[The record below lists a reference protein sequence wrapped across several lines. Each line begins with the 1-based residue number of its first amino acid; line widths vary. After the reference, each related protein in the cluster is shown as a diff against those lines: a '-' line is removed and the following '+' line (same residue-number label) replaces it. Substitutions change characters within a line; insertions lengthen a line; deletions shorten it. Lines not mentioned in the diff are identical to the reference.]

1 MSGRTTIR
9 GATSYSTGGGGTV
22 LEHLH
27 GAVLLSHLL
36 TETPV
41 PVLGDHI
48 TPTDIRFQAKAVDD
62 VDDIHVTGLAPS
74 GARHSLSIGVRRR
87 PKLTAADS
95 DSVRLVSSYLT
106 TVAARWPLLQS
117 RRWSLAL
124 AVASASVPA
133 HQLAE
138 LALAAAAAGSNPH
151 FRARMSEPGRPSR
164 AVLGRLDQL
173 DALVAAA
180 LQQGVPDGG
189 ASHAEATWRLLS
201 RLSLVEL
208 RLEGTQKEDRS
219 HAVGRLQHL
228 TPSGTAAEGDAL
240 FSRLVEKAGTYAP
253 AGATVTRQT
262 LLADLQGL
270 PSLRDD
276 ITPVHEPADTVATAS
291 SKPSKAGASR
301 RRPAAHPRPPREL
314 WLPKQRLLPQAE
326 QPQVCEGTVV
336 VRHGYQMSAFDALTG
351 TTLWTKHTAYRGRP
365 VIGGGAVYIAD
376 KDRYPLPRDLRTG
389 NKKSLLPGQIVDGL
403 AVYDRGTL
411 YAPDTRGRLHAT
423 DTASRTR
430 LWTTSTDNLVTA
442 PVQIAGSTL
451 VAVLE
456 AAAQLP
462 VTGPGQVLALDTDT
476 GTPRWPRPVTMP
488 SIEQWT
494 ATEQAIYL
502 VHHAA
507 AGYRL
512 TALDTG
518 SGIPRWDHSLSDAL
532 VTAPVAAGDTVYIT
546 AQDGT
551 VQAIDA
557 ATGTRNWTV
566 RVGTRVTA
574 PPVIAQDRV
583 FVASH
588 TPGRI
593 TALHTRTG
601 EPAWPKAG
609 SGKGAFVSTPYPV
622 GDMVWAADRTGQL
635 HAWNIDTGKP
645 LSVRYQDALWD
656 ADLQG
661 TPTVTDGVLYFVTR
675 GGDLRALCLT

>member
-1 MSGRTTIR
+1 MR
-9 GATSYSTGGGGTV
+9 YSTGGGGTV
-22 LEHLH
+22 LEHLY
-27 GAVLLSHLL
+27 GAVLLSYLL

-41 PVLGDHI
+41 PALGDHV

-74 GARHSLSIGVRRR
+74 GARHRLSIGVRRR

-138 LALAAAAAGSNPH
+138 LALAAAATGSNPH
-151 FRARMSEPGRPSR
+151 FRTRMSEPGRPGR

-180 LQQGVPDGG
+180 LHQGAPDGG
-189 ASHAEATWRLLS
+189 ASHAEVTWRLLS

-240 FSRLVEKAGTYAP
+240 FSRLVEKVGTYAP

-276 ITPVHEPADTVATAS
+276 ITPGHEPAVATAS
-291 SKPSKAGASR
+291 SKPSKACAPR
-301 RRPAAHPRPPREL
+301 RRTAAHTRPPREL
-314 WLPKQRLLPQAE
+314 WLPKQRLLPEAE

-351 TTLWTKHTAYRGRP
+351 TALWTKHTAYRGRP
-365 VIGGGAVYIAD
+365 VVGGGAVYIAD

-403 AVYDRGTL
+403 AVHDRGTL

-430 LWTTSTDNLVTA
+430 LWTTPTGTPATVPL
-442 PVQIAGSTL
+442 QIAGSTL
-451 VAVLE
+451 IAVLE
-456 AAAQLP
+456 AAAQP
-462 VTGPGQVLALDTDT
+462 PATGPGQVLALDTDT

-488 SIEQWT
+488 GIEQWT
-494 ATEQAIYL
+494 ATEHTVYL

-507 AGYRL
+507 NGYRL

-518 SGIPRWDHSLSDAL
+518 SGNRRWDYPLPDTP
-532 VTAPVAAGDTVYIT
+532 VTVPVSAGDTVYIT

-551 VQAIDA
+551 VHAIDT
-557 ATGTRNWTV
+557 ATGTRKWAV
-566 RVGTRVTA
+566 RVGTRLTV

-583 FVASH
+583 LVASH

-601 EPAWPKAG
+601 DPAWPKAG
-609 SGKGAFVSTPYPV
+609 TGRGAFVSTPYPV
-622 GDMVWAADRTGQL
+622 GDAVWAADRTGQL
-635 HAWNIDTGKP
+635 HAWNIDTGKS
-645 LSVRYQDALWD
+645 LTVRYQDALWD

-661 TPTVTDGVLYFVTR
+661 SPTVTDGVLYFVTR